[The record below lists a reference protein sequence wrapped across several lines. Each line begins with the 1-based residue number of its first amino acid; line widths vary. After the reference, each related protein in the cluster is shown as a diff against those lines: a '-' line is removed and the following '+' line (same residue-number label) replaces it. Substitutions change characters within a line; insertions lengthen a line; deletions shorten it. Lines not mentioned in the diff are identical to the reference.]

1 MFELLQKSDDL
12 QKYQGCFGRWL
23 VAIDGTQYFG
33 SQKIHCPQCTTRL
46 VNGCT
51 HYSHVLVALVIVA
64 PGENRVIALEPE
76 FVQPQD
82 GCEKQ
87 DCELLAASNHS

>member
-1 MFELLQKSDDL
+1 MTLTLITL
-12 QKYQGCFGRWL
+12 G
-23 VAIDGTQYFG
+23 A
-33 SQKIHCPQCTTRL
+33 
-46 VNGCT
+46 
-51 HYSHVLVALVIVA
+51 ALAQDSAPAETPPVEPTPPTSPTPAPVIVA